1 MSMFPHCVTIYN
13 VTQETDKETMAETD
27 KAYITVLQGV
37 LLEASKAANVRAT
50 GLVSADAVNLYIPFD
65 TTAIDGVTRE
75 KKKYVGAMEFWR
87 ASDKSKIW
95 TLSTDGNGGT
105 TFFVKGEVVE
115 PEKTEQTIEML
126 YDDVYKVTKVDMKD
140 FGSASM
146 QHFEVGGA

>member
-1 MSMFPHCVTIYN
+1 MYAPHTVTIYN
-13 VTQETDKETMAETD
+13 VTQETNQTTFKDVQKS
-27 KAYITVLQGV
+27 YITVLRGV
-37 LLEASKAANVRAT
+37 MLQASKAAIVRQS
-50 GLVSADAVNLYIPFD
+50 GLEGADAVNLYIPFS
-65 TTAIDGVTRE
+65 TPAVDGVTGAQKR
-75 KKKYVGAMEFWR
+75 YVGPQEFWR
-87 ASDKSKIW
+87 ASNKSGLW